1 MSEVDWSKAPEWADK
16 LMLSEYGDAFWCNDE
31 KYVMSSRPAAVR
43 LFSSIESECAH
54 SLDSFKLVE
63 TRPDAWQEGEKRMDN
78 IAQNGNDGHYERK
91 VVEHDKKNK
100 YSRKIKTISL
110 GNVDHA
116 IYADVYDVLTAFEV
130 VNPAMA
136 HAVKKMLAP
145 GQRGAKG
152 TIQDMKEAVESIE
165 RAIELEAGD
174 NDK

>member
-1 MSEVDWSKAPEWADK
+1 MGIINWEKAPVWADRVIQFDFGAPLLWSDGCIIQEVGK
-16 LMLSEYGDAFWCNDE
+16 IINPI
-31 KYVMSSRPAAVR
+31 SR
-43 LFSSIESECAH
+43 
-54 SLDSFKLVE
+54 KVE
-63 TRPDAWQEGEKRMDN
+63 TVSAYIIERRPDAWKEGEKRMNN

-110 GNVDHA
+110 GNADHA

-152 TIQDMKEAVESIE
+152 TIQDMREAVESIE

>member
-1 MSEVDWSKAPEWADK
+1 MSDVDWSKAPGWADR
-16 LMLSEYGDAFWCNDE
+16 LMESPVSGKKCWAND
-31 KYVMSSRPAAVR
+31 VR
-43 LFSSIESECAH
+43 YRYSCSGIGFLGSPPSN
-54 SLDSFKLVE
+54 FKVVS
-63 TRPDAWQEGEKRMDN
+63 TRITDEWQEGEKRMNN

-165 RAIELEAGD
+165 RAIELELE
-174 NDK
+174 K

>member
-1 MSEVDWSKAPEWADK
+1 MGIDWSKAPGWADRALK
-16 LMLSEYGDAFWCNDE
+16 RSNRFQWIFGDNEKFLAVGGKIVKYGEGGYYDLNEFE
-31 KYVMSSRPAAVR
+31 FVEMRP
-43 LFSSIESECAH
+43 I
-54 SLDSFKLVE
+54 DK
-63 TRPDAWQEGEKRMDN
+63 WKEGEKRMNN

>member
-1 MSEVDWSKAPEWADK
+1 MGIINWEKAPVWADRVIQFDFGAPLLWSDGCIIQQSGGFERCK
-16 LMLSEYGDAFWCNDE
+16 IDTINYHIVE
-31 KYVMSSRPAAVR
+31 SR
-43 LFSSIESECAH
+43 F
-54 SLDSFKLVE
+54 
-63 TRPDAWQEGEKRMDN
+63 DAWQEGEKRMDN

-152 TIQDMKEAVESIE
+152 TIQDMREAVESIE
-165 RAIELEAGD
+165 RAIELELV
-174 NDK
+174 K